1 MIKSDI
7 IKKYKTKIKDFNKHS
22 KLYYDKSNPVISDSE
37 FDKLKQEILDLEKN
51 FPYLISKKSISSIVG
66 YKPSKVFE
74 KYKHKVP
81 MLSLSNAFDEDDLKN
96 FEKKIFNFLDNKPK
110 FSYSVEPKIDG
121 ISASLTYKNKE
132 LVYGVSRGDGKIGEV
147 ITENLKTIKDIPK
160 KISSNNFP
168 DDIEIR
174 GEVFIKKKD
183 FIKISDKFAN
193 PRNAASGSL
202 RQKDPNETKKIPLNF
217 TAYTYGHSSVD
228 NFENHSDC

>member
-7 IKKYKTKIKDFNKHS
+7 KKKYKTKIKDFNKHN
-22 KLYYDKSNPVISDSE
+22 KLYYDKSNPVISDAE

-160 KISSNNFP
+160 KISSVNFP

-183 FIKISDKFAN
+183 FVKISDKFAN

-202 RQKDPNETKKIPLNF
+202 RQKDPKETN
-217 TAYTYGHSSVD
+217 
-228 NFENHSDC
+228 